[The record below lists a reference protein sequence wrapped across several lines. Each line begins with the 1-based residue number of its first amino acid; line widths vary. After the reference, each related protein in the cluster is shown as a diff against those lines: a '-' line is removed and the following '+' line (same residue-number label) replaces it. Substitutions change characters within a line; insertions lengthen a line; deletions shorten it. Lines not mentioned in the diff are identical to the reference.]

1 MSLSYQ
7 QLTVRGVD
15 NELEV
20 CEPTPSSKLS
30 QDSGICLKDTSENRK
45 KEKYISYPA
54 QNLKLQNSMRQNIIP
69 DVLFNFGGL
78 RTKSDFKRF
87 KLFPSATRTPFLLSK
102 GTIWYTSQPSHRLLK
117 GTAASTSNNLLK

>member
-45 KEKYISYPA
+45 KRKVHLVSSPKFEAAKF
-54 QNLKLQNSMRQNIIP
+54 QMRQNIIP

-87 KLFPSATRTPFLLSK
+87 KLFPSAT
-102 GTIWYTSQPSHRLLK
+102 
-117 GTAASTSNNLLK
+117 

>member
-54 QNLKLQNSMRQNIIP
+54 QNLKLQNSKCDRI
-69 DVLFNFGGL
+69 
-78 RTKSDFKRF
+78 
-87 KLFPSATRTPFLLSK
+87 LSPMSCSTLV
-102 GTIWYTSQPSHRLLK
+102 GYVQSLILK
-117 GTAASTSNNLLK
+117 GLNCFLQQHEPLSYSRRAQSGILLNLHTVC